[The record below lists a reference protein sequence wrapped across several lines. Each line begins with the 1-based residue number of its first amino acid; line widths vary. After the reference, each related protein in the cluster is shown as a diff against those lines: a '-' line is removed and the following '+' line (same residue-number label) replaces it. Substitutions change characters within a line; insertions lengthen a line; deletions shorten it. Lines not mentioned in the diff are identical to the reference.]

1 MKEVALHFVAAI
13 VTTGLAGPDELELTV
28 GLQMLV

>member
-13 VTTGLAGPDELELTV
+13 VTFGLARLDELELIV
-28 GLQMLV
+28 GLQMPV